1 MKKLHCLCRRPF
13 FILSLLPLCLYL
25 GKFRREMNPISQS
38 DPIWPTFLF
47 FALLCWCS
55 TFPSARLFYFVALVN
70 SWLESSLCLWSWC
83 CHSICKEGKCF
94 CSASLQ
100 SCFFSSINIT
110 YAIWSAKKGF
120 WCCWSSIWKKKSPSH
135 FSQFLSS
142 LPLGFEMSLNRKC
155 DAVSWYTLFCIIYYR
170 TKYLKSIP
178 AFNLIL
184 IYLVFLW
191 KSEIF
196 CWLRSTQ
203 IDFWP
208 APDIRILRQFSGL
221 SPRRSFCDWNQ
232 NFEHCLEWW
241 HWSNPRHLVINCDH
255 SSAKE
260 KYEIWIPTE
269 WLHTFQL

>member
-1 MKKLHCLCRRPF
+1 
-13 FILSLLPLCLYL
+13 
-25 GKFRREMNPISQS
+25 MNPISQS

-55 TFPSARLFYFVALVN
+55 TFPTARLFYFVALVN

-135 FSQFLSS
+135 FSQFLSC

-155 DAVSWYTLFCIIYYR
+155 DAVSWYTLFCIIYSR

-184 IYLVFLW
+184 DTLFSSEKVKYSAGFAPPKLISGLHQTFVFCVSFQVCHLVGLFVI
-191 KSEIF
+191 E
-196 CWLRSTQ
+196 T
-203 IDFWP
+203 
-208 APDIRILRQFSGL
+208 RILSIA
-221 SPRRSFCDWNQ
+221 WNDDIG
-232 NFEHCLEWW
+232 
-241 HWSNPRHLVINCDH
+241 P
-255 SSAKE
+255 
-260 KYEIWIPTE
+260 IPAT
-269 WLHTFQL
+269 L